1 MRSHAAAAPSH
12 AAAIA
17 ISACTCTNGTELSLD
32 FERGLHRVDDA
43 PHDALATTI
52 GVAQASL
59 VTVELPKK
67 VEDDLRVLAR
77 RQGRSID
84 VLLEEAVEQ
93 YLEAAAITDTTP
105 DEIAATQEALLGE
118 LPAMEA
124 WETEGT

>member
-1 MRSHAAAAPSH
+1 M
-12 AAAIA
+12 
-17 ISACTCTNGTELSLD
+17 N
-32 FERGLHRVDDA
+32 
-43 PHDALATTI
+43 DALATAI
-52 GVAQASL
+52 SVAQASV

-67 VEDDLRVLAR
+67 VEDNLRVLAR

-118 LPAMEA
+118 LPAMEE
-124 WETEGT
+124 WGTKGT